1 MNKSGLEKKNKK
13 NRENLLMFF
22 DIFLNT
28 KLKFLFEKPRKKREK
43 NREIMLTFFDDFF
56 LCVCSYTYV
65 LK

>member
-1 MNKSGLEKKNKK
+1 MNKSGLEKKTKK

-28 KLKFLFEKPRKKREK
+28 KLKFLFEKTAEKTRK

-56 LCVCSYTYV
+56 CVCVHIPMY
-65 LK
+65 